1 MGTIVDILVSPGEF
15 ALTETFERVP
25 DAVFEPIRVAAHEPR
40 RAMPLLWAGSSD
52 LGRLDSAL
60 RADETT
66 NSVTRLSVDTEHAL
80 YRVTWCARTR
90 AVTDT
95 FVEANGTLLNAHGT
109 ADCWSFRV
117 LFPDQAAVSSAYDVW
132 RDRGFDPSI
141 RHVNELA
148 ETLQYSGTGL
158 SQCQH
163 EVLTEAFRTG
173 YYDIPRGVTLGELA
187 TDFDVSHQAL
197 SERLRRGHRTL
208 LETTIC
214 QSSTSVRQ
222 QP

>member
-1 MGTIVDILVSPGEF
+1 MGTIVDVLVSTGEF
-15 ALTETFERVP
+15 ALTETFDCVP
-25 DAVFEPIRVAAHEPR
+25 DAVFEPIRIVAHEPR
-40 RAMPLLWAGSSD
+40 RAMPLLWAGASD
-52 LGRLDSAL
+52 LERLDDAL

-66 NSVTRLSVDTEHAL
+66 RTVTQLSMGAEHAL
-80 YRVTWCARTR
+80 YRVTWCGRTQ
-90 AVTDT
+90 AVTET

-117 LFPDQAAVSSAYDVW
+117 LFPDQSAVSSAYDVW

-173 YYDIPRGVTLGELA
+173 YYDIPRGITLGELA
-187 TDFDVSHQAL
+187 TNFDVSHQAL
-197 SERLRRGHRTL
+197 SERLRRGHRAL
-208 LETTIC
+208 LETTVC
-214 QSSTSVRQ
+214 QSSPSVRQ

>member
-1 MGTIVDILVSPGEF
+1 MGTIVDVLVSTGEF
-15 ALTETFERVP
+15 ALAETFDRVP
-25 DAVFEPIRVAAHEPR
+25 DAVFEPIQVVAHEPR
-40 RAMPLLWAGSSD
+40 GAMSLLWAGSSD
-52 LGRLDSAL
+52 LERLDGAL

-66 NSVTRLSVDTEHAL
+66 SAVTQLSMDTDHAL
-80 YRVTWCARTR
+80 YRVTWCGGTR

-95 FVEANGTLLNAHGT
+95 FVEANGTLLNAYGT

-117 LFPDQAAVSSAYDVW
+117 LFPDQAAVSSAYNVW

-148 ETLQYSGTGL
+148 DTIQYGGTGV

-163 EVLTEAFRTG
+163 EVLIEAFRAG
-173 YYDIPRGVTLGELA
+173 YYDIPRGLTLGELA
-187 TDFDVSHQAL
+187 TNFDVSHQAL
-197 SERLRRGHRTL
+197 SERLRRGHRAL
-208 LETTIC
+208 VEGALC
-214 QSSTSVRQ
+214 QSPASVSH